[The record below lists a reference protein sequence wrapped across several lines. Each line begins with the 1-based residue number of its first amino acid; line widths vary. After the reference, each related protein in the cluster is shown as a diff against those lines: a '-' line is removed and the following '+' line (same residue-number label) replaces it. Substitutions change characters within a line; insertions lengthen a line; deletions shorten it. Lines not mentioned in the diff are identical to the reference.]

1 MVISAMTEALD
12 PELAAAYVRELS
24 ADIVGVV
31 VLDADGA
38 RLAGPEAMATAAREL
53 PRETATY
60 TVESG
65 TVWVAAGPERTV
77 VAAAGPASPA
87 GPTALD
93 VAAAVGS
100 DAPSPGATQPE
111 EPLQTAVS
119 DVIAAT

>member
-1 MVISAMTEALD
+1 MVISAMTEALE

-31 VLDADGA
+31 VLDADGT
-38 RLAGPEAMATAAREL
+38 RLAGPEAMAEAAREL

-60 TVESG
+60 AVDAG
-65 TVWVAAGPERTV
+65 TVWVAVGPERTV

-93 VAAAVGS
+93 AAVAVGS
-100 DAPSPGATQPE
+100 DVSPPDVSAPE
-111 EPLQTAVS
+111 EPLKTAVS